1 MSYTAAKPLPIWG
14 VAHQETIPIYNI
26 TTGKVLTGGLSGLTA
41 AISADDATT
50 LSSTGV
56 TVAELGTTGLVT
68 VNIDATRM
76 QANVIVIKVTSST
89 TNASDGVVTLYPS
102 LYYLPATDA
111 TNKAVLIQDGTG
123 TGQIDTASGKV
134 RLAPD
139 GLQGMTPVTADPSGR
154 ATTID
159 GMIVQLWCAENNL
172 HTTTSSGGVV
182 TERVYAADGTTTLLS
197 GTVTQT
203 DVNTASKGKMT

>member
-111 TNKAVLIQDGTG
+111 TNKAVLLQSGTG
-123 TGQIDTASGKV
+123 TGQVSLSSGKV
-134 RLAPD
+134 RLA
-139 GLQGMTPVTADPSGR
+139 S
-154 ATTID
+154 D
-159 GMIVQLWCAENNL
+159 GMASVAPANVDVTGRQTTYDGIISQLYAAEFNQ
-172 HTTTSSGGVV
+172 HATAESGGVV
-182 TERVYAADGTTTLLS
+182 TETVYTSTDTPMMS
-197 GTVTQT
+197 GTVTQVDT
-203 DVNTASKGKMT
+203 NTANKGKMS

>member
-111 TNKAVLIQDGTG
+111 TNKAVLLQSGTG
-123 TGQIDTASGKV
+123 TGQVSLSSGKV
-134 RLAPD
+134 RLA
-139 GLQGMTPVTADPSGR
+139 S
-154 ATTID
+154 D
-159 GMIVQLWCAENNL
+159 GMASVAPANVDVTGRQTTYDGIISQLYAAEFNQ
-172 HTTTSSGGVV
+172 HATAESGGVV
-182 TERVYAADGTTTLLS
+182 TETVYTSTDTPMMS
-197 GTVTQT
+197 GTVTQVDT
-203 DVNTASKGKMT
+203 NTATKGKMS

>member
-1 MSYTAAKPLPIWG
+1 MAASDAKPLPIYG
-14 VAHQETIPIYNI
+14 VAHRVTVPIFNI
-26 TTGKVLTGGLSGLTA
+26 TTGEVLTGGLAGLA
-41 AISADDATT
+41 ATVSLDGAAFA
-50 LSSTGV
+50 STGL
-56 TVAELGTTGLVT
+56 TVAEIGTTGFVT
-68 VNIDATRM
+68 VDIDATRM
-76 QANVIVIKVTSST
+76 TANTVALKVTSST
-89 TNASDGVVTLYPS
+89 SNSSDAVEIIYPS
-102 LYYLPATDA
+102 AYYLPATDA

-139 GLQGMTPVTADPSGR
+139 GMQGMTPVTADPSGR